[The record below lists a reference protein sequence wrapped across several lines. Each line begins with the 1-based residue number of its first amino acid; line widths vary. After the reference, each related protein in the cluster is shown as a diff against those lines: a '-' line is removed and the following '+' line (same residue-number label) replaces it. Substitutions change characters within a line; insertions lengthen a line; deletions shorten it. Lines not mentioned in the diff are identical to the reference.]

1 MKEDRVSA
9 LIADFQQRLPA
20 FVRHHRRIPREV
32 KEDFITRWM
41 AEHILLGSKIG
52 FDGWLQGMLTD
63 EEHARLDLDREFTQA
78 WRIFVDLCW
87 IRKQFQRALWVLLAL
102 ALLIGL
108 ILGALLL
115 LPILVG
121 PD

>member
-9 LIADFQQRLPA
+9 LIADFQRRLPA
-20 FVRHHRRIPREV
+20 FVRHHRRTPRDV

-41 AEHILLGSKIG
+41 SEHILLGSKIG

-87 IRKQFQRALWVLLAL
+87 IRKQIQRALWVLVAV

-108 ILGALLL
+108 IYGALAL
-115 LPILVG
+115 LPFVVG